1 MATCSSIINRALR
14 KIGRLGAGRDA
25 RTNDAQDALDV
36 LRGLYTSWITS
47 GALGR
52 MADVVVSGD
61 VTAGEGQ
68 RIVRPIGVS
77 SEVTLPETISSFTA
91 YPPPPYGS
99 VWPYTVL
106 YEGVDPNVRPPADG
120 TAVSVVDQETG
131 TAAYWIYDGSLK
143 LWAQIDTL
151 GLTDTA
157 PMSSTDPEGL
167 AAVLAIECA
176 DQFGADV
183 SPITARASGR
193 FMWALTNKASMPRAI
208 GQGAYY

>member
-14 KIGRLGAGRDA
+14 KIGRLGAARDA
-25 RTNDAQDALDV
+25 RVNDAQDALDV
-36 LRGLYTSWITS
+36 LRGLYTSWVTS

-52 MADVVVSGD
+52 MADIVVSGD

-68 RIVRPIGVS
+68 RIVRPIGVA
-77 SEVTLPETISSFTA
+77 SEVTLPETISSFAT

-106 YEGVDPNVRPPADG
+106 YEGVDANVRPPADG

-131 TAAYWIYDGSLK
+131 TASYWVYDGSLK

-151 GLTDTA
+151 ALTDTA
-157 PMSSTDPEGL
+157 PMSSADPEGL
-167 AAVLAIECA
+167 AAVLALECA
-176 DQFGADV
+176 DQFGADI
-183 SPITARASGR
+183 SPLTARAAGR
-193 FMWALTNKASMPRAI
+193 FMWSLTNKASMPRAI